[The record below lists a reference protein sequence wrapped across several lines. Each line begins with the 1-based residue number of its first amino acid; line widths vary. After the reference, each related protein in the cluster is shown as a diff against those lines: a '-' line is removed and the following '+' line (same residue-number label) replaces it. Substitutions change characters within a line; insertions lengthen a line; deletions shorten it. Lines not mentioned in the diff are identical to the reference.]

1 MQDTGASV
9 SRGCPRAPQT
19 AVQGPRSAFPWDGGS
34 FAGED
39 EDEKPVVRKEFASPG
54 SAGNSLRTRFLARK
68 AEQQMKGS
76 RAGLCA
82 CHCTG
87 LSSPA
92 LLLGARQTGS
102 CWDLLRLLLLF
113 LFMLK
118 ARLETKQFYKG
129 SQPEASLPAAR
140 RVCIREEDARLPNKP
155 GDCVN
160 SLSSHPNN
168 PNSFMRRDV
177 NMKEGQPSYQTRSVG
192 SPVFIA
198 TTLFECC
205 LQRFSYEV

>member
-1 MQDTGASV
+1 MSP
-9 SRGCPRAPQT
+9 GCPRAPQT
-19 AVQGPRSAFPWDGGS
+19 AAQGPRSAFPWDGGS

-39 EDEKPVVRKEFASPG
+39 EDENPVVRKEFASPG
-54 SAGNSLRTRFLARK
+54 SAGNSLRTGFLARK

-87 LSSPA
+87 LSSPD

-102 CWDLLRLLLLF
+102 CWELLRLLLLF

-168 PNSFMRRDV
+168 PNSFMRRDAEYEGKPAQLP
-177 NMKEGQPSYQTRSVG
+177 NSQCGQPCFHRYNFV
-192 SPVFIA
+192 
-198 TTLFECC
+198 
-205 LQRFSYEV
+205 

>member
-1 MQDTGASV
+1 MLLWG
-9 SRGCPRAPQT
+9 
-19 AVQGPRSAFPWDGGS
+19 VQGTPSERGI
-34 FAGED
+34 
-39 EDEKPVVRKEFASPG
+39 
-54 SAGNSLRTRFLARK
+54 LARK

-82 CHCTG
+82 SHCTG
-87 LSSPA
+87 LSSPD
-92 LLLGARQTGS
+92 LLLGTWQTGS
-102 CWDLLRLLLLF
+102 CWELLRLLLPF

-168 PNSFMRRDV
+168 PDSFMRR
-177 NMKEGQPSYQTRSVG
+177 R
-192 SPVFIA
+192 
-198 TTLFECC
+198 
-205 LQRFSYEV
+205 R